1 MAQHL
6 PHFRVV
12 TAVVNEVDV
21 FFFQAGDQRGEIFL
35 PGGNTVEEDDV
46 GVSRFQPVLHRT
58 RQPFA
63 ILLFVVN
70 DGDALGLHRLK
81 NVFCRRWPLGRVQP
95 GSTHDV
101 LITALGQL
109 RIGRSRRDHQNTF
122 VFIDI

>member
-1 MAQHL
+1 MFSF
-6 PHFRVV
+6 FRR
-12 TAVVNEVDV
+12 AIS
-21 FFFQAGDQRGEIFL
+21 AGEIFL

-46 GVSRFQPVLHRT
+46 GVSRFSPLGHRT

-95 GSTHDV
+95 GSTHNV

-109 RIGRSRRDHQNTF
+109 RVGAASGYYQNTF
-122 VFIDI
+122 VCKRYLMQVG